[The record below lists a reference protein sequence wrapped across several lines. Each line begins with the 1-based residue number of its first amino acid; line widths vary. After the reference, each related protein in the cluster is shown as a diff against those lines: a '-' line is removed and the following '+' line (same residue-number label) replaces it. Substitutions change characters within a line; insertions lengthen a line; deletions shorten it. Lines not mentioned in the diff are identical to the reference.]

1 MSEQPPA
8 RRERASPSV
17 LHERGSLTVQQVH
30 QGPLPSPND
39 LARYEKVM
47 PGLGDTIVS
56 MATSEQAH
64 RHKMETLAVKSFS
77 VGPWLAFVLGM
88 SSLAAAV
95 ILLLNGIGWP
105 AFFLIPAGFI
115 PSVLSS
121 LSQKSNK

>member
-1 MSEQPPA
+1 
-8 RRERASPSV
+8 
-17 LHERGSLTVQQVH
+17 
-30 QGPLPSPND
+30 
-39 LARYEKVM
+39 M

-56 MATSEQAH
+56 MATSEQAY
-64 RHKMETLAVKSFS
+64 RHSLETLAVKSFS

-88 SSLAAAV
+88 SSIAAAV